1 MDHWG
6 AASATTGSPRVK
18 AEFVPA
24 RSLRLVG
31 YWGIYRQAV
40 PYIWMASAPENA
52 GLAPI
57 VSRQFG
63 GGFDIEPARWL
74 RLGVEAFDKRYR
86 DYPVD
91 PAIPSRVLVSSS
103 ADFDSPF
110 VGPLVSEGQ
119 VHAAGI
125 DTVAVVG
132 AGPRLR
138 VTANYSYW
146 HVSQLGLDRT
156 WRPAEHE
163 LRHQGRVELLYRPAD
178 RWSTGFRWR
187 YSSGRP
193 YTPFDPKAS
202 IKAGR
207 GVYDLARINTLDYP
221 DYRRLDARVDRTFVA
236 GRMATLLY
244 LRG

>member
-1 MDHWG
+1 M
-6 AASATTGSPRVK
+6 
-18 AEFVPA
+18 
-24 RSLRLVG
+24 
-31 YWGIYRQAV
+31 
-40 PYIWMASAPENA
+40 
-52 GLAPI
+52 
-57 VSRQFG
+57 
-63 GGFDIEPARWL
+63 
-74 RLGVEAFDKRYR
+74 
-86 DYPVD
+86 D

-146 HVSQLGLDRT
+146 HVSQLGLDKT

-193 YTPFDPKAS
+193 YTPYDVKAS

-236 GRMATLLY
+236 GRTATTAVLSRLDNVFDHDERAGLQLEPRRPRAEGGSPVGPHAHRGSEGGILRREVSSSQKPVGRPSRRKRDSLVRRCLL
-244 LRG
+244 LASDNRQ